1 MPKVS
6 GKDLISDLTEKNG
19 RRLMVVSFLT
29 LIIKIYNVDL
39 SDFLVFGIKLPSAL
53 FDRVAW
59 ALIIYFTYA
68 LCVNWIVDLAAFR
81 LWFDS
86 NQAFTREFGTFVRLD
101 KNFIAEG
108 TELLTKLYKL
118 ENAQSWENFE
128 DLDPD
133 IREKFIDVK
142 TNVQIYCD
150 RLNRVGQQ
158 FSSISKYGQF
168 YVWFQ
173 SFILPILLALWAI
186 FVLLHS
192 GSFPLPN
199 S

>member
-133 IREKFIDVK
+133 IREKFIDFK